1 MSLPCDIV
9 FFHLG
14 VFGRIWKSAL
24 KLVKSVV
31 KEDFDFPYI
40 FPKTTPFSFLGNIFG
55 KIGIVPQIQKLLVCT
70 MKNKKLLV
78 SLLDKF
84 YDKVEVKANEEEKFQ
99 GSV

>member
-40 FPKTTPFSFLGNIFG
+40 FPKTKLKLPKNNPVFIFG

-70 MKNKKLLV
+70 MKKQEAACILT
-78 SLLDKF
+78 
-84 YDKVEVKANEEEKFQ
+84 
-99 GSV
+99 G